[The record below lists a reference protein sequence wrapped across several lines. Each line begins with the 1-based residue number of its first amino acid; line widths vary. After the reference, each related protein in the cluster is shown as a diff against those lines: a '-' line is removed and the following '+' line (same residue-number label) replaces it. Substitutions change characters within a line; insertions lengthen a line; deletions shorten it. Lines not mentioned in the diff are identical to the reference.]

1 VHVTLCTVLPPG
13 ERPRVDAAGDGCFIA
28 FHADSFRDA
37 LQAARRNRVDALLI
51 SVHRCPGD
59 ELPVVARFVREFP
72 AIPAVALLSRRGDG
86 DAAETL
92 LRLGATG
99 IRAAVDCTDADGW
112 RRLRELVGRPVSPVA
127 ARILARLF
135 PALADAT
142 SEVRRFFET
151 VTRLAPVL
159 TTVHGL
165 ARHLRATP
173 STLMS
178 RFYRARLPSPKNYL
192 AAMRLLHASYLF
204 QNPGLSV
211 ADIAYRLDFSSP
223 QSFSRHLKA
232 ILGVTA
238 GEFRRRFPFDA
249 ALERYVDL
257 LITPYRE
264 TLRAFQPLTA
274 GSWDQGPNRVA
285 VFRAG

>member
-1 VHVTLCTVLPPG
+1 MVTLCTVLPPV
-13 ERPRVDAAGDGCFIA
+13 ERERVDAAGDGCFVA
-28 FHADSFRDA
+28 FHAESFRDA
-37 LQAARRNRVDALLI
+37 LRAARRNRVDVLLI
-51 SVHRCPGD
+51 SVHRCAGD
-59 ELPVVARFVREFP
+59 DLPAVARFVREFP

-86 DAAETL
+86 DAAQAL
-92 LRLGATG
+92 LRLGASG
-99 IRAAVDCTDADGW
+99 IRAAVDCTGADGW
-112 RRLRELVGRPVSPVA
+112 SRLRDLVGRPVSPVA
-127 ARILARLF
+127 ARILARLL
-135 PALADAT
+135 PALADA
-142 SEVRRFFET
+142 SGDVRRFFET

-178 RFYRARLPSPKNYL
+178 RFYRARLPSPKSYL
-192 AAMRLLHASYLF
+192 AAMRLVHASYLF

-232 ILGVTA
+232 LLGVTA
-238 GEFRRRFPFDA
+238 GEFRRRFTFDT
-249 ALERYVDL
+249 ALERYIDL
-257 LITPYRE
+257 LVTPYRE

-274 GSWDQGPNRVA
+274 GPWDQGPNGA
-285 VFRAG
+285 AGFRAG